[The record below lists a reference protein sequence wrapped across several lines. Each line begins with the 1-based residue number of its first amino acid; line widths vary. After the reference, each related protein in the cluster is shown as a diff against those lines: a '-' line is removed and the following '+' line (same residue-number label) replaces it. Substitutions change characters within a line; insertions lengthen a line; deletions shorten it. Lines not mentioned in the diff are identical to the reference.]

1 MILVA
6 DSGSTKC
13 DWLMINAQGET
24 LGEYSTMGLNP
35 YFHSPDEIEEAL
47 KENSDLFLLGPEISK
62 VFFYGAGSSNEDLN
76 NKMKSGLNRVFV
88 NADIL
93 VDHDLVG
100 AAYAAYDGVPN
111 ITCIMG
117 TGSNSCFFDG
127 AKVREEIP
135 SLAILLGDEASGSY
149 FGKKLL
155 RSYFYKKLPQKLH
168 DSFTETYQ
176 LSKEELIHRV
186 YNEPHSNVYLASF
199 MKFLGEHSDHPLFQ
213 DWVKNGIQKF
223 IQIHVKCFP
232 EWESVPVN
240 FIGSVGYYFEDC
252 LRIAAEREGITV
264 GKIIKKPIY
273 SLVNYHINTI
283 LQNNHA

>member
-1 MILVA
+1 
-6 DSGSTKC
+6 
-13 DWLMINAQGET
+13 
-24 LGEYSTMGLNP
+24 
-35 YFHSPDEIEEAL
+35 
-47 KENSDLFLLGPEISK
+47 
-62 VFFYGAGSSNEDLN
+62 GAGSSNQELN
-76 NKMKSGLNRVFV
+76 DRMKLGLKRVFAH
-88 NADIL
+88 ADIL

-127 AKVREEIP
+127 EQVSEEIP
-135 SLAILLGDEASGSY
+135 SLAYVIGDEASGSY
-149 FGKKLL
+149 FGKQLL
-155 RSYFYKKLPQKLH
+155 RAYFYKKLPTELH
-168 DSFTETYQ
+168 DSFTEKYN
-176 LSKEELIHRV
+176 LSKEELIHKV

-199 MKFLGEHSDHPLFQ
+199 MKFLGDHSDHPLFQ
-213 DWVKNGIQKF
+213 KWVEDGIRNF
-223 IQIHVKCFP
+223 IQIHVKCFKQ
-232 EWESVPVN
+232 WENVPVN

-252 LRIAAEREGITV
+252 LRKAAQKEEITV